1 MSFHKRVECGFYLFQ
16 SMLLVLGRTSLFFL
30 LLSVLSISMTLCS
43 LVDLNHLG
51 PNREINPEPIYP
63 HTLQQYSRA
72 KQPHGHLSLS
82 TQLHMYMYGLVS
94 LTPHAYVNDCW
105 SLASSVLL
113 RLGHLIG
120 KNIPLIIIRIWMT
133 FYAYDIWT
141 PKLFFI
147 VFRPI
152 LMSVHTYNENRKWIQ
167 HGSTTSRKIGS
178 VGTLP

>member
-94 LTPHAYVNDCW
+94 LTPHAYVNDC
-105 SLASSVLL
+105 
-113 RLGHLIG
+113 
-120 KNIPLIIIRIWMT
+120 
-133 FYAYDIWT
+133 
-141 PKLFFI
+141 
-147 VFRPI
+147 
-152 LMSVHTYNENRKWIQ
+152 
-167 HGSTTSRKIGS
+167 
-178 VGTLP
+178 